1 MCSDLL
7 SPGSCLLAPVSW
19 LLAVTGPVAAGQRI
33 AWEAL
38 PEHVRGAV
46 EAWLGSPIVAATTQP
61 GGFSPGVASRLVA
74 ADGRRVFV
82 KAVCAV
88 PNRDSPRF
96 HRREIRIASALPASA
111 PVPRLLW
118 SLDEGGDGWV
128 VLAFE
133 DVEGQHPVLP
143 WKLYEL
149 DRVLD
154 AQAALAESLT
164 PSPLGED
171 VADSVVNWLNRHGR
185 GWNRLLEDPL
195 PGMDEWTL
203 RNIVKLAQLEGQA
216 PAAAKG
222 DTLLHFD
229 TRADNL
235 LLTPDRVYVVD
246 WPHARLGAPV
256 FDLVAFA
263 PSVAMQGG
271 PAPPDL
277 LGLSR
282 YGRSADREQLI
293 VLVATVTGYFLTHA
307 LKPPDPG
314 LPTVRAFQAAQG
326 EVALRWLR
334 DLTGDG

>member
-1 MCSDLL
+1 M
-7 SPGSCLLAPVSW
+7 
-19 LLAVTGPVAAGQRI
+19 TGPAAAGQRI

-46 EAWLGSPIVAATTQP
+46 EGWLGSPIVSATTQP

-82 KAVCAV
+82 KAVSAS

-96 HRREIRIASALPASA
+96 HRREIRIASALPADA
-111 PVPRLLW
+111 PVPPLLW
-118 SLDEGGDGWV
+118 SMDEGGDGWV

-143 WKLYEL
+143 WKLDEL
-149 DRVLD
+149 NRVLD

-216 PAAAKG
+216 PSAAQG

-229 TRADNL
+229 TRADNV
-235 LLTPDRVYVVD
+235 LLTPDKVYFVD
-246 WPHARLGAPV
+246 WPHARLGQAWV
-256 FDLVAFA
+256 DVVLMA
-263 PSVAMQGG
+263 PSVNMQGG
-271 PAPPDL
+271 PDPEELLQRHPAGRAANPDAVSAVIAAAAGFFTNQSLQPPSV
-277 LGLSR
+277 G
-282 YGRSADREQLI
+282 I
-293 VLVATVTGYFLTHA
+293 
-307 LKPPDPG
+307 PG
-314 LPTVRAFQAAQG
+314 LRNFQASQG
-326 EVALRWLR
+326 VIARRWLQDR
-334 DLTGDG
+334 TGWL